1 MEQNS
6 NHVKAI
12 LRGCVRADLD
22 KKGALAQIKSYL
34 PEGGKGKDEAIKSA
48 INKSAGDSDLKSKD
62 LGKFLDGL
70 VSSIFSASSKS
81 LGDSEVKSEKKSR

>member
-22 KKGALAQIKSYL
+22 EKVALKQIKSYL

-48 INKSAGDSDLKSKD
+48 ISKAVGDSDLKSKD
-62 LGKFLDGL
+62 LNKFLNGL
-70 VSSIFSASSKS
+70 VSGIFSASSKS
-81 LGDSEVKSEKKSR
+81 FGGSEEKSEKKSR

>member
-6 NHVKAI
+6 NHIKAV

-22 KKGALAQIKSYL
+22 KKTALTQIKSYL
-34 PEGGKGKDEAIKSA
+34 PEGGKGKDEAVRTAIKKA
-48 INKSAGDSDLKSKD
+48 IGDSDLKSKD

-70 VSSIFSASSKS
+70 VSGIFSASSKGFGS
-81 LGDSEVKSEKKSR
+81 SEEKSEKKP